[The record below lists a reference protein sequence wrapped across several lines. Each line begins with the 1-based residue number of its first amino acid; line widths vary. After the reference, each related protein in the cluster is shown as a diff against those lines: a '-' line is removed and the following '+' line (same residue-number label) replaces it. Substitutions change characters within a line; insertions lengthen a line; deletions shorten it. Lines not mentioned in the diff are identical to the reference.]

1 VGNAHGAGRLL
12 ALLGG
17 LSAGQ
22 EGLYAEIFGELDPEI
37 YLSPLIDQLDSARQ
51 FGASLF
57 GCDPDRG
64 DERKPCVWGEAA
76 HHSLS
81 RDAGE
86 ERPRIH
92 QGNSAR
98 LRLGVGVPVGGNVT
112 LAAAVAYDDIGSAYF
127 GEGRGKYEG
136 RQYAGGIGA
145 RLGFGNDLRGD
156 VSLTGTVGRL
166 DAPVSRHQSLFAAG
180 VGTADVKST
189 AWGLTAAAGYR
200 LGSGIFYARPAVI
213 GSVTRLEADGFAEAG
228 LAGNGVAAD
237 DHGQTILAVSPRL
250 ELGTMLDVG
259 KISVMAG
266 GVFRDRS
273 ELVGDFRLIG
283 TAPGSARA
291 RIVTGIYSKA
301 FVLGAEVGV
310 NAGRRTTVSLRY
322 NGELGSTMTSHTVDL
337 DLSIA
342 F

>member
-17 LSAGQ
+17 LAAGQ
-22 EGLYAEIFGELDPEI
+22 EDLYAGIFGELDPEI
-37 YLSPLIDQLDSARQ
+37 YLAPLVAQLDSARQ
-51 FGASLF
+51 LGTDLF
-57 GCDPDRG
+57 GCDTDRG
-64 DERKPCVWGEAA
+64 GEREACVWGEAA
-76 HHSLS
+76 HHSLT
-81 RDAGE
+81 RKAGE

-92 QGNSAR
+92 QSNGAR

-112 LAAAVAYDDIGSAYF
+112 LAGALAYDSTGPAYF
-127 GEGRGKYEG
+127 GEGRGGYEG
-136 RQYAGGIGA
+136 DQYSGGIGA
-145 RLGFGNDLRGD
+145 RLGFGKDQRGD
-156 VSLTGTVGRL
+156 VSLAGTVGRL
-166 DAPVSRHQSLFAAG
+166 DAPVSRHQSLFVEG

-200 LGSGIFYARPAVI
+200 LGSGSFFARPAVI
-213 GSVTRLEADGFAEAG
+213 GSVTRLDSDGFAEAG

-237 DHGQTILAVSPRL
+237 DHGQTVLAVSPRL
-250 ELGTMLDVG
+250 ELGAMLGVG
-259 KISVMAG
+259 KISVTAG
-266 GVFRDRS
+266 GVFRDTS

-283 TAPGSARA
+283 ADPASDPA
-291 RIVTGIYSKA
+291 RITTAIDSKA

-310 NAGRRTTVSLRY
+310 YAGSRTTVSLRY
-322 NGELGSTMTSHTVDL
+322 NGEIGSTMASHTVDF